1 MVLKLKLIQI
11 TLKNQIIKFL
21 KYISTT
27 VPELVI
33 KIF

>member
-11 TLKNQIIKFL
+11 TLKNQIINFL
-21 KYISTT
+21 INNSTT

-33 KIF
+33 